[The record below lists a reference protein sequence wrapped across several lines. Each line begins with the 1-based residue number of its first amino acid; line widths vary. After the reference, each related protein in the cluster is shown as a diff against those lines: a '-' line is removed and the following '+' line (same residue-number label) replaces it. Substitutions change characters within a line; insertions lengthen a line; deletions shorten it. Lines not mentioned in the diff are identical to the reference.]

1 MSFFREV
8 HLDDGFGPVAAL
20 KERYG
25 FIPNLIRA
33 QAIAPR
39 LIESY
44 EKLES
49 IALVQ
54 ENALSRIQKERIA
67 LVLAAA
73 LRDGYTAAA
82 RASLLGSLGASSD
95 VINRLLGDY
104 RAAGLPARDVV
115 LLDFCVKLGT
125 NGTSI
130 DLSDIETLRSNE
142 FDDHAVLEAVLV
154 CAMTRFLSSLAA
166 GVGPRLDSEPR
177 QLAPPAPIRNPP
189 SQASSHTHGNRG
201 PYIKTT
207 YQSPVTYPPFARFLK
222 GHGFIPNLY
231 RAQTLRRDIVED
243 EATSLARILTAGT
256 ALSRAQT
263 EAIFVVS
270 SSVILNTYC
279 VAAHCNILRRYG
291 LTPEEADQIAFDHRQ
306 SSLPDHDKILLD
318 FIVKLASHPSE
329 VCAQDIESLR
339 ESGFTDEQILDGI
352 AVTACSNFLNI
363 IRLGL
368 GVEPDFELPPGFEQ
382 NKVHLPGPD
391 ARLTNDGAG
400 AGLPPSAM
408 ADPDAA
414 LVAEAQSGNLDAF
427 EALIRRHNATL
438 YRTMMAILGNPEEAQ
453 DAVQDALLSAF
464 KHIAGFQGRSKFST
478 WLISIARNTALQRLR
493 SRKNMES
500 LDEPAGGEEEFRPRQ
515 IRAWQ
520 DDPEQA
526 HSKEEIRQIVERG
539 IMNLPSKYRIA
550 VMLRD
555 IEQIPTEEVA
565 RQLGLTVPALKTRVL
580 RGRLMLREA
589 LAPHFTAGAEKATV

>member
-8 HLDDGFGPVAAL
+8 HLDDGLGPVAAL

-33 QAIAPR
+33 QGIAPR

-54 ENALSRIQKERIA
+54 ENAVSRIQKERIA
-67 LVLAAA
+67 LVVAAA
-73 LRDGYTAAA
+73 LRDAYTAAA
-82 RASLLGSLGASSD
+82 RASLLGSLGAPGD
-95 VINRLLGDY
+95 LIDRLLADY
-104 RAAGLPARDVV
+104 RSAGLPARDVV

-130 DLSDIETLRSNE
+130 ELRDIETLRSND
-142 FDDHAVLEAVLV
+142 FDDHAILEAVLA
-154 CAMTRFLSSLAA
+154 CAVTRFISSLAA
-166 GVGPRLDSEPR
+166 GVGPKLDFDSR
-177 QLAPPAPIRNPP
+177 QLPPAVQVRKPA
-189 SQASSHTHGNRG
+189 QASSHIHGNRG

-207 YQSPVTYPPFARFLK
+207 YQSPVAYPPFARFLK

-231 RAQTLRRDIVED
+231 RAQTLRPDIVED

-270 SSVILNTYC
+270 SSLILNTYC

-318 FIVKLASHPSE
+318 FIVKLASHPYE
-329 VCAQDIESLR
+329 VCAQDIECLR

-391 ARLTNDGAG
+391 VRLTHEGAR
-400 AGLPPSAM
+400 AGLPA
-408 ADPDAA
+408 AATEDPDAA
-414 LVAEAQSGNLDAF
+414 LVAESQSGNLEAF

-500 LDEPAGGEEEFRPRQ
+500 LDEPAGGDEEFRPRQ

-526 HSKEEIRQIVERG
+526 HSKEEIRQLVERG
-539 IMNLPSKYRIA
+539 IMSLPAKYRIA

>member
-8 HLDDGFGPVAAL
+8 QLDDGFGPFVAL

-25 FIPNLIRA
+25 FIPNLVRA
-33 QAIAPR
+33 QTLAPR

-73 LRDGYTAAA
+73 LQDAYTASA
-82 RASLLGSLGASSD
+82 RAAILRSLGIPEVQISQ
-95 VINRLLGDY
+95 LLEDFRG
-104 RAAGLPARDVV
+104 AGLPAREVA
-115 LLDFCVKLGT
+115 LLDFCIKVCT

-130 DLSDIETLRSNE
+130 DFSDIDRMRSNG
-142 FDDHAVLEAVLV
+142 FDDEAILEAALA
-154 CAMTRFLSSLAA
+154 CAVTRYISALSAGLGPKLDFEPRKLAA
-166 GVGPRLDSEPR
+166 V
-177 QLAPPAPIRNPP
+177 P
-189 SQASSHTHGNRG
+189 SAQKSVPQASHSHEKKG

-207 YQSPVTYPPFARFLK
+207 YQSPTTFAPFARFLK

-231 RAQTLRRDIVED
+231 RAQTLRPDIVED
-243 EATSLARILTAGT
+243 EAASIAKILTGGD
-256 ALSRAQT
+256 ALTRAQT
-263 EAIFVVS
+263 ESIFIVAS
-270 SSVILNTYC
+270 STILNTYC

-291 LTPEEADQIAFDHRQ
+291 LSPEEADQVAFDHRQ
-306 SSLPDHDKILLD
+306 SNLPEHDKILLD
-318 FIVKLASHPSE
+318 FAVKLASRPFE
-329 VCAQDIESLR
+329 VCLADIQQLR
-339 ESGFTDEQILDGI
+339 DSGFTDEQVLDCI
-352 AVTACSNFLNI
+352 ALTACSNFLNM

-382 NKVHLPGPD
+382 NKVHLPEPGT
-391 ARLTNDGAG
+391 RLTTDGTG
-400 AGLPPSAM
+400 AAV
-408 ADPDAA
+408 AAEDPDAGF
-414 LVAEAQSGNLDAF
+414 VARAQAGDLDAF
-427 EALIRRHNATL
+427 EALIRRHNSTL
-438 YRTMMAILGNPEEAQ
+438 YRTMLAILGNPEEAQ

-464 KHIAGFQGRSKFST
+464 KHISGFQGRSKFST
-478 WLISIARNTALQRLR
+478 WLISIARNTALQRIR

-500 LDEPAGGEEEFRPRQ
+500 LDEPAGNDEEFRPRQ

-526 HSKEEIRQIVERG
+526 HSKEEIRRIVERG
-539 IMNLPSKYRIA
+539 IMGLPAKYRIA

-555 IEQIPTEEVA
+555 IEQVPTDEVA
-565 RQLGLTVPALKTRVL
+565 RQLGLSVPALKARVL
-580 RGRLMLREA
+580 RGRLMLRES
-589 LAPHFTAGAEKATV
+589 LAPHFTAGAEKAIV